1 MQTLWQGLNQPPPYY
16 NMLVSPAAPGQP
28 AAAART
34 TEISGKS
41 GAQVPVDANVLS
53 MMMMAQQQQATQP
66 GGSFARMCICFGN
79 HGLAVS
85 L

>member
-1 MQTLWQGLNQPPPYY
+1 
-16 NMLVSPAAPGQP
+16 MLVSPAAPGQP

-66 GGSFARMCICFGN
+66 GGVIKPPP
-79 HGLAVS
+79 VS
-85 L
+85 QPQQPQPVQPQPPPQP